1 MNRLKNTGLVLCG
14 LVLGLS
20 LSAPAAQAVESLKAT
35 LSTNR
40 VLVDGQEVRLTAY
53 NINGSNYVRLR
64 DIGKAVGFEVYWDS
78 ENGCVQVESGKPYT
92 GEAPA
97 KAEPDKPLS
106 RPEDTSTTIDVNAL
120 KQDIIDRTNAL
131 RKENGVAAL
140 RINDRLMQAAQV
152 RADEMASSSVYSHTR
167 PDGRRNTSVTDC
179 PYVGENIHRIA
190 DCALQGKSVSEAAV
204 WSWNLSGGHRDNLL
218 EKNYAETGVGLSRGV
233 NDSGEACWYCV
244 QLFLWNGYSISWVDT
259 PAAK

>member
-1 MNRLKNTGLVLCG
+1 MNRAKNTGLVLCG

-40 VLVDGQEVRLTAY
+40 ILVDGQEVRLTAY
-53 NINGSNYVRLR
+53 NINGNNYVMLR
-64 DIGKAVGFEVYWDS
+64 DIGRAVGFNIYWDS
-78 ENGCVQVESGKPYT
+78 DSKCVQVESDKPYI
-92 GEAPA
+92 GEAPV
-97 KAEPDKPLS
+97 K
-106 RPEDTSTTIDVNAL
+106 STTTKPVEQPAQTDVAAA

-131 RKENGVAAL
+131 RRENGAAAL
-140 RINDRLMQAAQV
+140 RVNDKLMQAAQV

-190 DCALQGKSVSEAAV
+190 DWALQGKSVSEAAV

-218 EKNYAETGVGLSRGV
+218 EKELRRNRRGTFKR
-233 NDSGEACWYCV
+233 S
-244 QLFLWNGYSISWVDT
+244 Q
-259 PAAK
+259 

>member
-40 VLVDGQEVRLTAY
+40 ILVDGQETHMTAY
-53 NINGSNYVRLR
+53 TIGGSNYVRLW

-78 ENGCVQVESGKPYT
+78 DAKCVQVESEKPYT
-92 GEAPA
+92 GEAPEKSAEA
-97 KAEPDKPLS
+97 KPMEHPS
-106 RPEDTSTTIDVNAL
+106 QTDVAAA

-131 RKENGVAAL
+131 RRTKGVAAL
-140 RINDRLMQAAQV
+140 RVNDKLMQAAQV

-190 DCALQGKSVSEAAV
+190 DWALQGKSVSEAAV

>member
-1 MNRLKNTGLVLCG
+1 MKRG
-14 LVLGLS
+14 S
-20 LSAPAAQAVESLKAT
+20 FAAGFLTCLLLAGVTTTAYAAGIMAER
-35 LSTNR
+35 STHR
-40 VLVDGQEVRLTAY
+40 VFVDGREVQMEAY
-53 NINGSNYVRLR
+53 RIKGNNYVKLR
-64 DIGKAVGFEVYWDS
+64 DIGEQVGFNVYWDS
-78 ENGCVQVESGKPYT
+78 ASGCVQVESGKPYT
-92 GEAPA
+92 GEAPV
-97 KAEPDKPLS
+97 K
-106 RPEDTSTTIDVNAL
+106 STTTKSVEQPAQTDVAAA

-131 RKENGVAAL
+131 RRENGAAAL
-140 RINDRLMQAAQV
+140 RVNDKLMQAAQV

-190 DCALQGKSVSEAAV
+190 DWALQGKSVSEAAV

>member
-1 MNRLKNTGLVLCG
+1 MKKPYTSFVTGL
-14 LVLGLS
+14 LVGVALFSGTT
-20 LSAPAAQAVESLKAT
+20 AYAAGIMAER
-35 LSTNR
+35 STHR
-40 VLVDGQEVRLTAY
+40 IYVDGREVQMEAY
-53 NINGSNYVRLR
+53 RIKGNNYVKLR
-64 DIGKAVGFEVYWDS
+64 DMGEAVGFEVYWDS
-78 ENGCVQVESGKPYT
+78 ANGCVQVESGKPYT
-92 GEAPA
+92 GEAPV
-97 KAEPDKPLS
+97 K
-106 RPEDTSTTIDVNAL
+106 STTTKSVEQPAQTDVAAA

-131 RKENGVAAL
+131 RRENGAAAL
-140 RINDRLMQAAQV
+140 RVNDKLMQAAQV

-190 DCALQGKSVSEAAV
+190 DWALQGKSVSEAAV

>member
-1 MNRLKNTGLVLCG
+1 MNRLKNIGLVLCG
-14 LVLGLS
+14 LALGLS

-40 VLVDGQEVRLTAY
+40 ILVDGQEVRLTAY
-53 NINGSNYVRLR
+53 NINGNNYVMLR
-64 DIGKAVGFEVYWDS
+64 DVGKTVGFEVYWD
-78 ENGCVQVESGKPYT
+78 GDAKCVQVESGKPYT

-97 KAEPDKPLS
+97 KAE
-106 RPEDTSTTIDVNAL
+106 DTKSTEQPVQTDIAAA
-120 KQDIIDRTNAL
+120 KQDIVDRTNAL
-131 RKENGVAAL
+131 RRENGAAAL
-140 RINDRLMQAAQV
+140 RVNDKLMQAAQV

-190 DCALQGKSVSEAAV
+190 DWALQGKSVSEAAV

>member
-1 MNRLKNTGLVLCG
+1 MKRG
-14 LVLGLS
+14 S
-20 LSAPAAQAVESLKAT
+20 FAAGFLTCLLLAGVTTTAYAAGIVAER
-35 LSTNR
+35 STHR
-40 VLVDGQEVRLTAY
+40 VVVDGKEAQMEAY
-53 NINGSNYVRLR
+53 VINGSNYVKLR

-97 KAEPDKPLS
+97 KVEPDKPLS

-131 RKENGVAAL
+131 RKENGVAVL
-140 RINDRLMQAAQV
+140 RVNDKLMQAAQV

-190 DCALQGKSVSEAAV
+190 DWALQGKSVSEAAV

>member
-1 MNRLKNTGLVLCG
+1 MNRLKNIGLVLCG

-40 VLVDGQEVRLTAY
+40 ILVDGQEVRLTAY
-53 NINGSNYVRLR
+53 NINGNNYVMLR
-64 DIGKAVGFEVYWDS
+64 DIGRAVGFNIYWNSDAK
-78 ENGCVQVESGKPYT
+78 CVQVESEKPYT
-92 GEAPA
+92 GEAPVTSVEA
-97 KAEPDKPLS
+97 KPVEQPAQ
-106 RPEDTSTTIDVNAL
+106 TDVAAA

-131 RKENGVAAL
+131 RRENGAAAL
-140 RINDRLMQAAQV
+140 RVNDKLMQAAQV

-190 DCALQGKSVSEAAV
+190 DWALQGKSVSEAAV

>member
-1 MNRLKNTGLVLCG
+1 MNRIKNTGLVLCG
-14 LVLGLS
+14 LVLGLT

-40 VLVDGQEVRLTAY
+40 ILVDGQETHMTAY
-53 NINGSNYVRLR
+53 TIGGSNYVRLR